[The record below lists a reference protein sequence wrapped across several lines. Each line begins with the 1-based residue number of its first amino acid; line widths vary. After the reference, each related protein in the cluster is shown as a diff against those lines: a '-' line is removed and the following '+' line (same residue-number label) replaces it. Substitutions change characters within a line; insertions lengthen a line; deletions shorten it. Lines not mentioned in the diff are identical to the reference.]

1 MAELEPGSLLAH
13 YRILEKLGGG
23 GQGTTYKAEDTR
35 LNRPVVI
42 KTLRPELSGSE
53 GARRRFEREACLC
66 SALDNPN
73 ICAVYDVGESDGLQY
88 IVMQYVDGQT
98 LRQLQTPRRPLEIL
112 SALSLGIQIA
122 DALAF
127 AFGSGGVH

>member
-1 MAELEPGSLLAH
+1 MAALEPGSLLAH

-42 KTLRPELSGSE
+42 KILHPDLAGSE

-66 SALDNPN
+66 AALDNPN
-73 ICAVYDVGESDGLQY
+73 ICAIYDVGEAGGLAD
-88 IVMQYVDGQT
+88 IVMQ
-98 LRQLQTPRRPLEIL
+98 
-112 SALSLGIQIA
+112 
-122 DALAF
+122 
-127 AFGSGGVH
+127 GVHGTAVGQRMHG